1 MLEVHVT
8 TNVQHH
14 KYILQI
20 LTNIFY
26 YFDKYICNCDKYIVE
41 GVNRE
46 VRVTTNCAVLLQYI
60 FTAQFQTTVTMN
72 VYEWLLLSDRRSN

>member
-20 LTNIFY
+20 FSNIFY
-26 YFDKYICNCDKYIVE
+26 NLDKYICNCDKYIYNCDKYIVD
-41 GVNRE
+41 GVNTK
-46 VRVTTNCAVLLQYI
+46 VLVTTNCVVLLQYI
-60 FTAQFQTTVTMN
+60 FTTQFQTTVTMN
-72 VYEWLLLSDRRSN
+72 VYE